1 MCNIEKG
8 IKVSNCYVKIQFLT
22 YFYTT
27 TTIYTIDY
35 IMYFEL
41 ENDEMESIGLS
52 T

>member
-8 IKVSNCYVKIQFLT
+8 IKVSNCYAKIQFLT

>member
-1 MCNIEKG
+1 MQKFSSLHI
-8 IKVSNCYVKIQFLT
+8 
-22 YFYTT
+22 FYTT

-41 ENDEMESIGLS
+41 ENDDMESIGLN